1 VEKAQDKN
9 SHGEADGIVEVIC
22 CTNGAQEQG
31 ESNKRKER
39 REAGELKEDQVRFGN
54 LLDPYV
60 RLCESELTLQ

>member
-39 REAGELKEDQVRFGN
+39 KEAGELGKKIK
-54 LLDPYV
+54 
-60 RLCESELTLQ
+60 